1 MGGLDISSVLC
12 CVRRGLPWGM
22 CVVAVGMTSRA
33 AAGASQGMRSDKAPP
48 AVPQAPTPSEGEH
61 TDVNDE
67 MIKRNRDFLA

>member
-1 MGGLDISSVLC
+1 MLY
-12 CVRRGLPWGM
+12 
-22 CVVAVGMTSRA
+22 VAVGMASRAA

>member
-1 MGGLDISSVLC
+1 MTCVLY
-12 CVRRGLPWGM
+12 
-22 CVVAVGMTSRA
+22 VAVGMASRAA

-67 MIKRNRDFLA
+67 MIKLNRDFLA

>member
-1 MGGLDISSVLC
+1 MPCVLY
-12 CVRRGLPWGM
+12 
-22 CVVAVGMTSRA
+22 VAVGMASRAA

>member
-1 MGGLDISSVLC
+1 MTCVLY
-12 CVRRGLPWGM
+12 
-22 CVVAVGMTSRA
+22 VAVGMASRAA